1 MASGRGGCSAR
12 KLLLQPG
19 TTTETHPVLMQDLD
33 KRVLVQGRL
42 GAEYGV
48 RVFFFF
54 ALYYAKWKAYAVKSV
69 LGRGIWKKKNY
80 EQSSQWKDF
89 CQKQMK

>member
-48 RVFFFF
+48 RVFFF

-69 LGRGIWKKKNY
+69 LGRGIWKKKIMNRAH
-80 EQSSQWKDF
+80 SGKTFAKSK
-89 CQKQMK
+89 